1 MGTHPIFESDFDCLT
16 EKMKLYSHQ
25 VSPYTR
31 LVEITALVSKQKLE
45 IQNVAL
51 FTGEQNEDWF
61 LKINPK
67 HQVPVLEL
75 ADGSHLTE
83 SDVIAK
89 YLVKLA
95 GGNWLYPSDPFTQA
109 KI

>member
-1 MGTHPIFESDFDCLT
+1 
-16 EKMKLYSHQ
+16 MKLYSHQ

-67 HQVPVLEL
+67 PRSTTSQEFNNQDFL
-75 ADGSHLTE
+75 
-83 SDVIAK
+83 
-89 YLVKLA
+89 
-95 GGNWLYPSDPFTQA
+95 
-109 KI
+109 